1 MITIIDYGLGNI
13 NAFVNVY
20 TKLNIPVRV
29 ARTADEVLSAGKLI
43 LPGVGSFDYAMTL
56 LNNSGLRSAVE
67 KKVVEERTP
76 VIGICVGMQMMAES
90 SDEGVL
96 PGLGWIKGKVR
107 LFDESKISFKTK
119 LPHMGWNNIIPV
131 TNQGL
136 LNGLDNDSRFYF
148 LHSYYFECSD
158 QANVLATTEYGI
170 RYACA
175 VKSENVYGVQFH
187 PEKSHSNGV
196 LLLENF
202 SKL

>member
-1 MITIIDYGLGNI
+1 
-13 NAFVNVY
+13 
-20 TKLNIPVRV
+20 
-29 ARTADEVLSAGKLI
+29 
-43 LPGVGSFDYAMTL
+43 
-56 LNNSGLRSAVE
+56 
-67 KKVVEERTP
+67 
-76 VIGICVGMQMMAES
+76 MQMMAES

>member
-131 TNQGL
+131 TIQGL

>member
-56 LNNSGLRSAVE
+56 LNNSCLRSAVE